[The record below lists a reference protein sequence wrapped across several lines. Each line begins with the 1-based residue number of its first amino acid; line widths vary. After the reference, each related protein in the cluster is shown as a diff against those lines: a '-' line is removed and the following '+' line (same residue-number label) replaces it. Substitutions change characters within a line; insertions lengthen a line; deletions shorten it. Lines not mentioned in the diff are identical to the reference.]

1 MKIIKNML
9 LVEQSDITGAA
20 FLPVALHVAKELER
34 APIDRLQWA
43 VSSTG
48 NALARFSRNGF
59 TTLINYDDEE
69 EVIQFDTR
77 APWSSVAPH
86 AEESTWTFKEEPGDG
101 TLAATLAQAGRDVAR
116 RVNAVAEYC
125 ERVAAHMLRNSYGD
139 TVYTMRVVSLDAA
152 KLQQK
157 RKGFYYG

>member
-9 LVEQSDITGAA
+9 LIEQSDITGAA

-34 APIDRLQWA
+34 SPIDRLQWA
-43 VSSTG
+43 VSAYG
-48 NALARFSRNGF
+48 NALARFTRCGI
-59 TTLINYDDEE
+59 TTLINYDDDE
-69 EVIQFDTR
+69 EVVQFDTR

-86 AEESTWTFKEEPGDG
+86 SEESTWTFKEEPDDA

-116 RVNAVAEYC
+116 RVNAIAGYC
-125 ERVAAHMLRNSYGD
+125 ERVADHMLRNSYGD
-139 TVYTMRVVSLDAA
+139 TVYTMRVVSLDDA